1 MEQGDQVLASEFELR
16 YWSTWVSNRV
26 GTMRFLLMAI
36 EVKAED
42 LKIYGMSQI
51 L

>member
-1 MEQGDQVLASEFELR
+1 MEQGDQVLASDLEMR
-16 YWSTWVSNRV
+16 YWSTWVSKRV
-26 GTMRFLLMAI
+26 RNMRFLLMAI

-42 LKIYGMSQI
+42 LKIYGISQI